1 MCKETAIK
9 EEKCE
14 LELYLFTYL
23 TLTKRKKLFPC
34 CVDQSP
40 KKQMLFPGQIS
51 ARYYPLE
58 GTRQWSSKT
67 VDTFPVKYNNPAFEN
82 LDYRYTASIK

>member
-1 MCKETAIK
+1 MYKEIAIK

-23 TLTKRKKLFPC
+23 TLTKRKKLLPC

-40 KKQMLFPGQIS
+40 KKQMLFPGQS
-51 ARYYPLE
+51 VAWYYLLE

-67 VDTFPVKYNNPAFEN
+67 VDTFPVKYSDPASEN

>member
-23 TLTKRKKLFPC
+23 TLTKKKKLLPC
-34 CVDQSP
+34 CVVQSP
-40 KKQMLFPGQIS
+40 KKQMLFPGQS
-51 ARYYPLE
+51 AAWYYPLE
-58 GTRQWSSKT
+58 GPRQWSSKT
-67 VDTFPVKYNNPAFEN
+67 IDTFPVKYSDSDSEN
-82 LDYRYTASIK
+82 LDYIYTASSK

>member
-9 EEKCE
+9 EEKWE

-23 TLTKRKKLFPC
+23 PLTKRKKLLPC
-34 CVDQSP
+34 CVDQSS
-40 KKQMLFPGQIS
+40 KKQMLFPGQS
-51 ARYYPLE
+51 AAWYYPLE

-67 VDTFPVKYNNPAFEN
+67 IATFPVKYSDPASEN
-82 LDYRYTASIK
+82 LNYRYTASIK